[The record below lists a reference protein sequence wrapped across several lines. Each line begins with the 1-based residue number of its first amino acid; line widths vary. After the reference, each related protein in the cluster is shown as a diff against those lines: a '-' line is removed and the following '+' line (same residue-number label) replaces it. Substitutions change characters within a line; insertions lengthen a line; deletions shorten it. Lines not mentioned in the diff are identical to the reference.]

1 MAGRGWGASIA
12 VSVGVAAGAAAA
24 QFGLGYGLGVISWVP
39 GRGETATT
47 DSAWLSGLAW
57 TTWIAAIATVLG
69 AVVADRRSAGE
80 IGAAPP
86 RSVGV
91 DGPIAPPG
99 VVATAAWRAL
109 LAVAAAIGATLTVAL
124 VLVPAHAAVRPGTSA
139 PEVNAAGYAVVG
151 VLFGVVVAICALA
164 ARAAATNVVWTAGLI
179 WLLAVAAVVDGG
191 LSGDRPS
198 VSLAVWP
205 FGGGTFFRQTWSL
218 ESAALMLG
226 SALAIGTGAAW
237 LAARRADSR
246 IGIALSGA
254 LGPLTVTGAYLLT
267 LPRLVGVNEDA
278 AAQVSA
284 ALIAPYAVI
293 AGLAGSVLLVAVIAS
308 REATRRR
315 GHGGDGA
322 AGPAWPP
329 VPPRRPVPPATADV
343 LAGATAGGSRPGG
356 AFLAHEESVSPGY
369 APGLAGD
376 EGNDD
381 DTQDLPA
388 GDPDG
393 LDRTDVDPSD
403 EDRSWPGIRAHGGGR
418 RRRD

>member
-1 MAGRGWGASIA
+1 MAGRGWIASIA
-12 VSVGVAAGAAAA
+12 VSVGVAAGATAA

-86 RSVGV
+86 RSLGV
-91 DGPIAPPG
+91 DGPVAPPG
-99 VVATAAWRAL
+99 ILATAAWRAL
-109 LAVAAAIGATLTVAL
+109 LALAAAVGATVAVAL
-124 VLVPAHAAVRPGTSA
+124 VLVPAHAAVRPGTST
-139 PEVNAAGYAVVG
+139 PELNAAGYAIVG
-151 VLFGVVVAICALA
+151 VLFGVAVAICALA
-164 ARAAATNVVWTAGLI
+164 GRAAATNVVWTAGLI
-179 WLLAVAAVVDGG
+179 WLLAVAAVADGG
-191 LSGDRPS
+191 LNGHRPS

-205 FGGGTFFRQTWSL
+205 FGGSTFFRQTWSL

-226 SALAIGTGAAW
+226 TALAIGAGAAW

-267 LPRLVGVNEDA
+267 LPRLVGVDEDA

-293 AGLAGSVLLVAVIAS
+293 AGLAGSVLLVAAMAS

-315 GHGGDGA
+315 GHGNGGA
-322 AGPAWPP
+322 EGPAWPP

-343 LAGATAGGSRPGG
+343 FAGATAGGSRPGG
-356 AFLAHEESVSPGY
+356 AFPAHEESTISGRRPDF
-369 APGLAGD
+369 AGD
-376 EGNDD
+376 ED

-388 GDPDG
+388 RDPDD
-393 LDRTDVDPSD
+393 LDVSDVDAD
-403 EDRSWPGIRAHGGGR
+403 AEDRSPARLGMRAHGGGR
-418 RRRD
+418 RRRR